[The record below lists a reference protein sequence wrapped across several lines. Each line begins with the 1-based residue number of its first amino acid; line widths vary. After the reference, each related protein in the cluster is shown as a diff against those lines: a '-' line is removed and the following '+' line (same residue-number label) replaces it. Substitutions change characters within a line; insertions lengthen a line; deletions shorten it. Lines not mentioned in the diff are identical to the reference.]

1 MQNESV
7 ILNLTNQ
14 NNFMFDDE
22 EISNVGKETIHIM
35 TRKRNGRNFL
45 TVIKGINKDFD
56 LKRILSSMKKS
67 LNCNG
72 AIIENKTHGIVI
84 QLNGNHRED
93 LVTFLD
99 ENDIASKEQVKLHGV

>member
-1 MQNESV
+1 MQNGSV

-45 TVIKGINKDFD
+45 TLIKGINTDFD
-56 LKRILSSMKKS
+56 LKKILSNMKKS

-72 AIIENKTHGIVI
+72 AIIENKTHGTVI
-84 QLNGNHRED
+84 QLNGNHREE
-93 LVTFLD
+93 LVNYLD
-99 ENDIASKEQVKLHGV
+99 ENDIARREQIKLHGI